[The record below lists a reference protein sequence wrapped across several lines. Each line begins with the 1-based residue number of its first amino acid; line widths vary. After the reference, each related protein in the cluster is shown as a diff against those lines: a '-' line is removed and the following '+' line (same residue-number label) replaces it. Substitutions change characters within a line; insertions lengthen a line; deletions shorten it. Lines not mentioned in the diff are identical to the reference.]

1 MNYKSTMMNPLTQ
14 QTQTQTTK
22 RVIKLTYS
30 QAQEMLKAIKS
41 FPAPT
46 HLPPTIARFNTAPL
60 TPKKTCGLFNEEEKV
75 LQDTGTDMD
84 DAKFNLNQSD
94 LINDHNEITLP
105 LGETQSKFA
114 KKLQSLNMK
123 IKIPSVA
130 AAAAAAV
137 GDQTGQNE
145 TSIFDC
151 KLTEDEWNAL
161 INSSNEFL
169 VPNCDED
176 DSSMKNICCDTAAIE
191 RALLETDMFSQSFLE
206 DNKVDM
212 MMPDVSAKTE
222 KAHDT
227 NNGNNVFL
235 PDHIYSM
242 RTEESTAQKRNSS
255 YLDDTNSQDAFNSFS
270 DSTSVNGSVTKKQR
284 TRGIY
289 RLDDVTND
297 EEYQNYLER
306 RKKNNISSKASRANK
321 KSLYNEMDA
330 KSDFLEQENERLRKR
345 IVQMEDLSKIIKDM
359 LVEKFGGK

>member
-1 MNYKSTMMNPLTQ
+1 MNPLTQ
-14 QTQTQTTK
+14 QTQTTK

-41 FPAPT
+41 FPAPA
-46 HLPPTIARFNTAPL
+46 HLPPTIVRFNTAPL
-60 TPKKTCGLFNEEEKV
+60 TPKKTCGLFNEEENV
-75 LQDTGTDMD
+75 QQDIGTDM

-94 LINDHNEITLP
+94 LINDSNEITLP

-123 IKIPSVA
+123 IKIPPVA
-130 AAAAAAV
+130 AAGA
-137 GDQTGQNE
+137 GGHQTGQNE
-145 TSIFDC
+145 MSIFDY
-151 KLTEDEWNAL
+151 KLTEDEWNTL

-176 DSSMKNICCDTAAIE
+176 DSSMKNIYCDTAAIE
-191 RALLETDMFSQSFLE
+191 KALLETDMFSQSFLE
-206 DNKVDM
+206 DNQVDM
-212 MMPDVSAKTE
+212 MMPEVSAKTE
-222 KAHDT
+222 KAHDD

-235 PDHIYSM
+235 TDHIYSM
-242 RTEESTAQKRNSS
+242 SNEESTAHKRNSS
-255 YLDDTNSQDAFNSFS
+255 FLDDTNSQDACNSFS

-330 KSDFLEQENERLRKR
+330 KSDFLEQENERLKMR
-345 IVQMEDLSKIIKDM
+345 IVKMEDLSKIIKDM